1 MDGFSSF
8 DELAET
14 FEQTEAKPKYGSEA
28 TQKLADG
35 DYDVEITAG
44 IMKDTEKS
52 GPVVTILM
60 VVLTAGKFAGWKI
73 EKPYFLTKKGEDGEG
88 RVRDERRMGELK
100 SDLSTLG
107 FDVQNWTA
115 ANKRHFGPQL
125 KAACEVMK
133 GMKLKVRKK
142 QNGEYANLYF
152 NKRLADLDKM
162 PAAIGPDEMKA
173 ALGGFAASG
182 TSTGF
187 DVPAAAPQAP
197 ASPPPPPPK
206 TPW

>member
-1 MDGFSSF
+1 MDKFDSF
-8 DELAET
+8 DELAED
-14 FEQTEAKPKYGSEA
+14 FEQVEAKPKYGSEA

-44 IMKDTEKS
+44 VPKDGEKS
-52 GPVVTILM
+52 GPMVTILM
-60 VVLTAGKFAGWKI
+60 VVLTAGKYAGWKI
-73 EKPYFLTKKGEDGEG
+73 EKPYFLTKKSEDGDG
-88 RVRDERRMGELK
+88 RVRDERRLSELK
-100 SDLSTLG
+100 SDLTTLG

-115 ANKRHFGPQL
+115 ANKRPFGTQL

-133 GMKLKVRKK
+133 GMRLKVRKK

-152 NKRLADLDKM
+152 NKRVENDGR
-162 PAAIGPDEMKA
+162 PPVVGPDEMRA
-173 ALGGFAASG
+173 ALAGSLAN

-187 DVPAAAPQAP
+187 DVPGTTPS
-197 ASPPPPPPK
+197 SPPPTPATAPK